1 MLTKYSYKTFY
12 MTNHPCVFKLFFWRP
27 TNAFSL
33 PPVPR
38 CFVDADIVAIDSL
51 DASTF
56 AMRMACHAPSPALLG
71 RRAPVASRARASASR
86 TIPCVAPGRLGRVVA
101 RSSASRGSLSTR
113 ARGPARPRAR
123 SATPRISAI
132 GKLFGGGGSD
142 DDSQANVFAAKKRS
156 AVRIPGLVVHVTPAE
171 VADENAVEAFEE
183 AVRRGA
189 TAVILSDAEDA
200 ASTRELFDA
209 GLALKERLRGRAALF
224 VADRTDIAASVE
236 ADGVVLGDDGVPVVV
251 ARRSMPGPAVVAR
264 AVGDEKAALV
274 AAKEGADLVFVRGS
288 GSGGSEGSGKGS
300 TTLDIVS
307 AVASKIS
314 VPVFARLDG
323 EANGLGDADAVDAL
337 VAAGARGFALA
348 SADLRSADS
357 EDSAQ
362 RALDAVAAVLKTDD
376 GARSGAADVEAA
388 KANRAVPARASGTSG
403 ISAASAGLAGKLID
417 GPSLALLERE
427 RALLDECVSFLRS
440 GAPEL
445 EEIDL
450 LVEARKG
457 LEELFLLVIVG
468 EFNAGKSS
476 VINAVLGERF
486 LKEGI
491 LPTTNEITVLKYGDV
506 NETKQSTDGFYTQY
520 IPAELLKEVNI
531 VDTPG
536 TNVILE
542 RQQRLTE
549 EFVPRADLVLFV
561 LSADRP
567 MTESEVKFL
576 SYIKKW
582 GKKVVF
588 VLNKCDRLENESEI
602 DEVRAFVADNAE
614 RLLGATDPAVMPV
627 SAKAALAAK
636 RNGDVDALNETG
648 FVELEDHVL
657 SFLGGGRPGGGGSRG
672 GEGMRLKL
680 NTPLQVSDL
689 LFAAAEEI
697 LASERKAAGA
707 EVSAATG
714 VGDAMEAYADAMSED
729 FGAQL
734 DAVRQCVLRSV
745 ARCDDVLDS
754 TLRLTN
760 AAELFT
766 AYVLGN
772 GGGDRLRRAY
782 ETAVLGD
789 ARAELRAALAEHT
802 GWLKRNNQNQ
812 LAAYESAVRAR
823 GFDPAETD
831 LGLAAVIAAEGDETK
846 DLSVP
851 GTSSDAASADAS
863 NPGDEPGKRTET
875 AADLGDV
882 FARDSNA
889 TTSLGRASDLT
900 RRRYSAE
907 DETSAAAIASG
918 FDHAAAASLLEEE
931 VKSAVYATV
940 GAAGG
945 SFFVAVFLSGF
956 LDSLAE
962 DVLAVSL
969 TAAVA
974 YVSVLSLPLKRA
986 ETKAKVRAAAENLLA
1001 ETEKAMRAEF
1011 ERKTLAAT
1019 RQVLATTA
1027 PWSRAAVEA
1036 ENEIAANQAR
1046 RDALQEA
1053 LDALRRDVQSL

>member
-1 MLTKYSYKTFY
+1 
-12 MTNHPCVFKLFFWRP
+12 
-27 TNAFSL
+27 
-33 PPVPR
+33 
-38 CFVDADIVAIDSL
+38 
-51 DASTF
+51 
-56 AMRMACHAPSPALLG
+56 MRMACHAPSPALLG

-171 VADENAVEAFEE
+171 VADENAVEAFEDLM
-183 AVRRGA
+183 RRGA

-288 GSGGSEGSGKGS
+288 GSGGSEGSGGGS

-362 RALDAVAAVLKTDD
+362 RALDAVAAVLKTDDD

-697 LASERKAAGA
+697 LASERKAAES

-863 NPGDEPGKRTET
+863 KEDALGPNPGEPKPGKRTET

-882 FARDSNA
+882 VAGVERR
-889 TTSLGRASDLT
+889 RASDLT

>member
-1 MLTKYSYKTFY
+1 MNLPEMRSGCHLYF
-12 MTNHPCVFKLFFWRP
+12 TN
-27 TNAFSL
+27 
-33 PPVPR
+33 
-38 CFVDADIVAIDSL
+38 ADIVGFDSS
-51 DASTF
+51 DADTS
-56 AMRMACHAPSPALLG
+56 AMRMACHAPSTALSDG
-71 RRAPVASRARASASR
+71 RACVASRARAVASKMMPR
-86 TIPCVAPGRLGRVVA
+86 AAPERLGRVVS
-101 RSSASRGSLSTR
+101 RSSASRSALSTR
-113 ARGPARPRAR
+113 ARGSARPRERAASVR
-123 SATPRISAI
+123 VCAI
-132 GKLFGGGGSD
+132 GKLFGGVGSD
-142 DDSQANVFAAKKRS
+142 ENADSNVFAAKKRS
-156 AVRIPGLVVHVTPAE
+156 AVRIPGLVVDVTPAE
-171 VADENAVEAFEE
+171 VSDENAMRALEE
-183 AVRRGA
+183 VVQRGA

-200 ASTRELFDA
+200 ASTRALFDA

-224 VADRTDIAASVE
+224 VADRTDIVASVE

-264 AVGDEKAALV
+264 AVSDEKAALV
-274 AAKEGADLVFVRGS
+274 AAKEGADLILVRGS
-288 GSGGSEGSGKGS
+288 SSANETKNARRS
-300 TTLDIVS
+300 TSDVVS
-307 AVASKIS
+307 AISASKIS
-314 VPVFARLDG
+314 VPVFAAV
-323 EANGLGDADAVDAL
+323 EANGLGDAAAVDAL
-337 VAAGARGFALA
+337 VAAGARGFALS
-348 SADLRSADS
+348 SAAHNADA
-357 EDSAQ
+357 EDSTK
-362 RALDAVAAVLKTDD
+362 RALDAVAAVLNTDD
-376 GARSGAADVEAA
+376 DSRSGAADVEAA
-388 KANRAVPARASGTSG
+388 EANRAVPEGDSSAS
-403 ISAASAGLAGKLID
+403 SAFPTGLAGKLMD
-417 GPSLALLERE
+417 GASLELLERE
-427 RALLDECVSFLRS
+427 RALLDEAVSFLRS

-491 LPTTNEITVLKYGDV
+491 LPTTNEITVLKYGET
-506 NETKQSTDGFYTQY
+506 NEVKQSTDGFYTQT

-576 SYIKKW
+576 TYIKKW

-588 VLNKCDRLENESEI
+588 VVNKCDRLESEN
-602 DEVRAFVADNAE
+602 EVREVAAFVADNAE
-614 RLLGATDPAVMPV
+614 RLLGVTDAAVMPV

-636 RNGDVDALNETG
+636 RTGAPLDDTG
-648 FVELEDHVL
+648 FSELEDYVL
-657 SFLGGGRPGGGGSRG
+657 SFLGGGTGVGGSRG

-680 NTPLQVSDL
+680 NTPLQVSEQL
-689 LFAAAEEI
+689 LAAAEDI
-697 LASERKAAGA
+697 LAAERRAAGEEA
-707 EVSAATG
+707 KAATG

-745 ARCDDVLDS
+745 ARCDEVLDS

-760 AAELFT
+760 AAELFAT
-766 AYVLGN
+766 YVLGD
-772 GGGDRLRRAY
+772 GGGAVKRAY
-782 ETAVLGD
+782 AAAVLGD
-789 ARAELRAALAEHT
+789 AQAELRAALAEHT
-802 GWLKRNNQNQ
+802 GWLKRNNTNQ
-812 LAAYESAVRAR
+812 LAAYENAVRAR
-823 GFDPAETD
+823 GFDPEKTD
-831 LGLAAVIAAEGDETK
+831 LGLAAVIAAEPAEADGDAGDTREDAETR
-846 DLSVP
+846 D
-851 GTSSDAASADAS
+851 DARSGVEDGDAIS
-863 NPGDEPGKRTET
+863 NPTRTAT
-875 AADLGDV
+875 DV
-882 FARDSNA
+882 AEVAEGSPV
-889 TTSLGRASDLT
+889 TSASDLV
-900 RRRYSAE
+900 RRRYSAA
-907 DETSAAAIASG
+907 DETSALAVASG
-918 FDHAAAASLLEEE
+918 FDHGAAAALLEEE
-931 VKSAVYATV
+931 VKSATYATV

-945 SFFVAVFLSGF
+945 AFFVAVFLSGF

-969 TAAVA
+969 TAAVG

-986 ETKAKVRAAAENLLA
+986 ETKAKVRAAAEDFLA

-1027 PWSRAAVEA
+1027 PWSRAAVET
-1036 ENEIAANQAR
+1036 ESEIAANQAR

>member
-1 MLTKYSYKTFY
+1 
-12 MTNHPCVFKLFFWRP
+12 
-27 TNAFSL
+27 
-33 PPVPR
+33 
-38 CFVDADIVAIDSL
+38 
-51 DASTF
+51 
-56 AMRMACHAPSPALLG
+56 MRMACHAPSTALFGG
-71 RRAPVASRARASASR
+71 RASVTRRARAMASR
-86 TIPCVAPGRLGRVVA
+86 TTPRAAPERLGRVVA
-101 RSSASRGSLSTR
+101 RSSASRGALSTR
-113 ARGPARPRAR
+113 ARGSARPRAR
-123 SATPRISAI
+123 AATLRVSAI
-132 GKLFGGGGSD
+132 GKLFGGIGSD
-142 DDSQANVFAAKKRS
+142 DDSESNVFAAKKRS
-156 AVRIPGLVVHVTPAE
+156 AVRIPGLVVDVTPAE
-171 VADENAVEAFEE
+171 VSDENAMRALEE
-183 AVRRGA
+183 VVRRGA

-200 ASTRELFDA
+200 ASTRALFDA

-224 VADRTDIAASVE
+224 VADRTDIVASVE

-264 AVGDEKAALV
+264 AVSDEKAALV
-274 AAKEGADLVFVRGS
+274 AAKEGADLILVRGS
-288 GSGGSEGSGKGS
+288 SSANETKNARRS
-300 TTLDIVS
+300 TSDVVS
-307 AVASKIS
+307 AISASKIS
-314 VPVFARLDG
+314 VPVFAAV
-323 EANGLGDADAVDAL
+323 EANGLGDAAAVDAL
-337 VAAGARGFALA
+337 VAAGARGFALS
-348 SADLRSADS
+348 SAAHNADA
-357 EDSAQ
+357 EDSTK
-362 RALDAVAAVLKTDD
+362 RALDAVAAVLNTDD
-376 GARSGAADVEAA
+376 DSRSGAADVEAA
-388 KANRAVPARASGTSG
+388 EANRAVPEGDSSAS
-403 ISAASAGLAGKLID
+403 SAFPTGLAGKLMD
-417 GPSLALLERE
+417 GASLELLERE
-427 RALLDECVSFLRS
+427 RALLDEAVSFLRS

-491 LPTTNEITVLKYGDV
+491 LPTTNEITVLKYGAS
-506 NETKQSTDGFYTQY
+506 NEVKQSTDGFYTQTV
-520 IPAELLKEVNI
+520 PAELLKEVNI

-576 SYIKKW
+576 TYIKKW

-588 VLNKCDRLENESEI
+588 VVNKCDRLESE
-602 DEVRAFVADNAE
+602 DEVREVAAFVADNAE
-614 RLLGATDPAVMPV
+614 RLLGVTDAAVMPV

-636 RNGDVDALNETG
+636 RTGAPLDDTG
-648 FVELEDHVL
+648 FSELEDYVL
-657 SFLGGGRPGGGGSRG
+657 SFLGGGTGVGGSRG

-680 NTPLQVSDL
+680 NTPLQVSEQL
-689 LFAAAEEI
+689 LAAAEDI
-697 LASERKAAGA
+697 LAAERRAAGEEA
-707 EVSAATG
+707 KAATG

-745 ARCDDVLDS
+745 ARCDEVLDS

-760 AAELFT
+760 AAELFAT
-766 AYVLGN
+766 YVLGD
-772 GGGDRLRRAY
+772 GGGAVKRAY
-782 ETAVLGD
+782 AAAVLGD
-789 ARAELRAALAEHT
+789 AQAELRAALAEHT
-802 GWLKRNNQNQ
+802 GWLKRNNTNQ
-812 LAAYESAVRAR
+812 LAAYENAVRAR
-823 GFDPAETD
+823 GFDPEKTD
-831 LGLAAVIAAEGDETK
+831 LGLAAVIAAEPAEADGDAGDAREDAETR
-846 DLSVP
+846 D
-851 GTSSDAASADAS
+851 DARSGVEDGDAIS
-863 NPGDEPGKRTET
+863 NPTRTAT
-875 AADLGDV
+875 DV
-882 FARDSNA
+882 AEVAEGSPV
-889 TTSLGRASDLT
+889 TSASDLV
-900 RRRYSAE
+900 RRRYSAA
-907 DETSAAAIASG
+907 DETSALAVASG
-918 FDHAAAASLLEEE
+918 FDHGAAAALLEEE
-931 VKSAVYATV
+931 VKSATYATV

-945 SFFVAVFLSGF
+945 AFFVAVFLSGF

-969 TAAVA
+969 TAAVG

-986 ETKAKVRAAAENLLA
+986 ETKAKVRAAAEDFLA

-1027 PWSRAAVEA
+1027 PWSRAAVET